1 MVVNHAPDFMKR
13 EFLLILK
20 ITILISILLVLFVS
34 PPSFSKVY
42 MTRDEALKLA
52 FPRADRV
59 EKKTVFLTEEEARK
73 IESISKTGLDSK
85 LYIVYVGKE
94 GGETLGYAVIDTHLL
109 RTVTETIMVLIKPD
123 GTLRQVEILAF
134 FEPPDYMPPDSW
146 MGLFR
151 GKKLAPSLQ
160 VGRAIPNITGAT
172 ITSNSMASSVRR
184 IMAVFQVA
192 LQGRKDVSVEGEN

>member
-52 FPRADRV
+52 FPGADRV

-134 FEPPDYMPPDSW
+134 FEPPDYMPPNSW
-146 MGLFR
+146 INLFSN
-151 GKKLAPSLQ
+151 KKLGNSLQ
-160 VGRAIPNITGAT
+160 VGRGIPNITGAT
-172 ITSNSMASSVRR
+172 ITSNSMANSVRR
-184 IMAVFQVA
+184 IMAVFQIAVQEKNTMA
-192 LQGRKDVSVEGEN
+192 AEGQN